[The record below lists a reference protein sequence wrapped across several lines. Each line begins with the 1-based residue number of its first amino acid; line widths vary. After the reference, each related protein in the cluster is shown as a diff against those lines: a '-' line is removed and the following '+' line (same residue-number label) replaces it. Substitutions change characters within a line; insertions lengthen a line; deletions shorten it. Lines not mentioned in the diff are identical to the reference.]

1 MTAPYIPH
9 YFGEAVER
17 KLRSRMGW
25 LTAGVASSVPWPKDD
40 VWVRYDGEDY
50 IIRGTEQNG
59 KPSPPCISVACDRV
73 NVDDA
78 LSKVYRFTS
87 IIGWFN
93 GGYVDISGYTHGS
106 HPILYGDP
114 RNVFSTIGVFGKKAF
129 DCNHMPLVRDEDTR
143 KALAFYREGRRLQHV
158 HDSYAFLSFYKVIES
173 QFADGRQK
181 GAWIDANLDALTDN
195 TAARVAEL
203 RANGLDVGMHLF
215 ESGRCA
221 VAHATAGKDIVDPDI
236 PSDRRRLSADLD
248 VIAGLARLY
257 ILKELQVPDAHESY
271 RVRDRLEPW
280 SNLMDSRT
288 LQELREGKVPA
299 TVDGLQGQKVA
310 VGLWP
315 DGAVAGLEDMT
326 MHMDAIGPG
335 VVRVVLFN
343 PRMTICLVF
352 VLDFKN
358 GRIHT
363 QLEDGGMC
371 QTDKVQPDE
380 TDVRAYAT
388 YFHRVIGNAV
398 AELAIGGLEP
408 VDCEVVIPVNIIPQN
423 PDTAIEEAVERFRQS
438 KAGQ

>member
-9 YFGEAVER
+9 YFGEAVEK

-50 IIRGTEQNG
+50 IIRGTERNG
-59 KPSPPCISVACDRV
+59 KPSPPCISVACDRD

-87 IIGWFN
+87 ILGWFN
-93 GGYVDISGYTHGS
+93 GGYVDVSGYTHGS

-114 RNVFSTIGVFGKKAF
+114 RNVFSTIGVFGTKAF
-129 DCNHMPLVRDEDTR
+129 DCNHMPLVRDENTR

-195 TAARVAEL
+195 AAARVAEL
-203 RANGLDVGMHLF
+203 RASGLDVGMHLF

-221 VAHATAGKDIVDPDI
+221 VAHATAGKDIVDPDL

-248 VIAGLARLY
+248 VIEGLARLY
-257 ILKELQVPDAHESY
+257 ILKELQVPDARESY
-271 RVRDRLEPW
+271 RVRDRLDPW
-280 SNLMDSRT
+280 SNLIDSHT
-288 LQELREGKVPA
+288 LQELREGKAPA
-299 TVDGLQGQKVA
+299 NVDGLQGQKVA

-326 MHMDAIGPG
+326 MHVDAIGPG

-352 VLDFKN
+352 ALDFKN
-358 GRIHT
+358 GRIHA

-398 AELAIGGLEP
+398 SELAIGGLEP

-438 KAGQ
+438 KADQ

>member
-1 MTAPYIPH
+1 
-9 YFGEAVER
+9 V
-17 KLRSRMGW
+17 
-25 LTAGVASSVPWPKDD
+25 D
-40 VWVRYDGEDY
+40 V
-50 IIRGTEQNG
+50 
-59 KPSPPCISVACDRV
+59 
-73 NVDDA
+73 
-78 LSKVYRFTS
+78 
-87 IIGWFN
+87 
-93 GGYVDISGYTHGS
+93 SGYTHGS

-129 DCNHMPLVRDEDTR
+129 DCNHMPLVRDENTR

-181 GAWIDANLDALTDN
+181 GAWIDANLDTLTDN

-288 LQELREGKVPA
+288 LQELREGNVPA
-299 TVDGLQGQKVA
+299 TVDGLQ
-310 VGLWP
+310 
-315 DGAVAGLEDMT
+315 T
-326 MHMDAIGPG
+326 
-335 VVRVVLFN
+335 
-343 PRMTICLVF
+343 
-352 VLDFKN
+352 
-358 GRIHT
+358 
-363 QLEDGGMC
+363 
-371 QTDKVQPDE
+371 
-380 TDVRAYAT
+380 
-388 YFHRVIGNAV
+388 
-398 AELAIGGLEP
+398 
-408 VDCEVVIPVNIIPQN
+408 
-423 PDTAIEEAVERFRQS
+423 
-438 KAGQ
+438 